1 MKPRISAA
9 IKANVVCKNCETI
22 FTHDIPKPRIMIDRI
37 GVTVISMLLIIAS
50 SQSHSRLD
58 SFAAWGV
65 VIWLFWLVK
74 RKHNVPK
81 CPACKSRVSVPA
93 NSPVGKRIVGI

>member
-1 MKPRISAA
+1 MKSLINTA

-22 FTHDIPKPRIMIDRI
+22 FTHDIPKSRIIIDRI
-37 GVTVISMLLIIAS
+37 GVTVISILLIIAS
-50 SQSHSRLD
+50 SQSHNRLD
-58 SFAAWGV
+58 SFTAWGV
-65 VIWLFWLVK
+65 VIWFIWLLK

-81 CPACKSRVSVPA
+81 CPACKSRISVPA